1 MTVFTRDQILGCVVG
16 GAIGDAIGGIPERKS
31 ISLSDDTQLTLATCE
46 ALTQGARNAAE
57 IAEHLLRWFRE
68 GRISGIGSSTLKAM
82 RDLDAGAHWALAGA
96 RGEMAAGNGAA
107 MRIAPLAFVVD
118 PVDASDRVLIRDVS
132 RITHHSDEAYI
143 GALAVLL
150 AIHLGAP
157 SADVVDTLASIA
169 DLLPDSRSRDRL
181 VEISPSSEAPLST
194 LAATFGSSGYVVDT
208 VPLAIIAAARM
219 TAETFETV
227 LYELNE
233 AGGDTDTIGSIAG
246 QIAGV
251 STGLRSLPEN
261 LIQLLPPDP
270 PVLKIAEEFAR
281 AAAAE

>member
-16 GAIGDAIGGIPERKS
+16 GAIGDAIGGIPERS
-31 ISLSDDTQLTLATCE
+31 RISLSDDTQLTLATCE
-46 ALTQGARNAAE
+46 ALTQGARTPNN

-68 GRISGIGSSTLKAM
+68 RRITGIGSATLKAM
-82 RDLDAGAHWALAGA
+82 RDLDAGVHWALAGA

-107 MRIAPLAFVVD
+107 MRIAPLAFFVNPLVG
-118 PVDASDRVLIRDVS
+118 ADRVLIRDVS

-143 GALAVLL
+143 GALAVLV
-150 AIHLGAP
+150 AIHFNRETT
-157 SADVVDTLASIA
+157 DVAGLLASVA
-169 DLLPDSRSRDRL
+169 DQLPDSRIRDRIL
-181 VEISPSSEAPLST
+181 EVSSSSDRTLSA

-219 TAETFETV
+219 TAETFGAV

-251 STGLRSLPEN
+251 SIGLKSLPED
-261 LIQLLPPDP
+261 LIRLLPPDP
-270 PVLKIAEEFAR
+270 PVLRIARQFAQS
-281 AAAAE
+281 AAN